1 METTAIQSVQD
12 AQETIVALANI
23 KPSGL
28 NPRKHFDEASLNELA
43 DSIRQKGVLQPIGL
57 RPTAEAGLY
66 EIIFGERRY
75 RASLLA
81 GMESIKAKIFDVSDD
96 NAAQELAVTENLQ
109 RKDVTPI
116 EEANAYQRLIDSG
129 LHDVKSLAVQ
139 FGKTEA
145 YIRTRLKFTALI
157 PEIASLLETDEIT
170 VSVATEISRY
180 GEDIQHEVYDK
191 HLKDGVMY
199 NSWRG
204 LKAADVA
211 KRIER
216 DFTTELR
223 YYKFDKT
230 LCASCPHN
238 TNNLLLFCEG
248 GCGNCANRTCL
259 KEMNTSHIVNKA
271 VELLEQNPTASI
283 CRDAYRS
290 DDDVVER
297 LVSLGFEV
305 ETLSV
310 RTDDFPTA
318 PEEPQSEE
326 YESAEEFAEAY
337 DDYKQQMTEYT
348 QECEEISHRLET
360 GEISLYVEI
369 GQIDASLCYVDNA
382 TAQSVANGM
391 KSEPVLT
398 PIEKLEK
405 QDVRNKEIAVEKTIE
420 DTKKRILD
428 VDMSDRKFGADEDKM
443 IYFFLLSS
451 VRKENFPSLGIEGDH
466 SPYLSEEE
474 KLSII
479 ANLSAKEKAVI
490 RRDYLI
496 SNFKNA
502 CRTNAISTL
511 LIDFA
516 KKHMPE
522 EFAEIENGHNE
533 TYEKRHQRIEEKKAV
548 LSVKEKA
555 NDASA
560 EADAPRQD
568 VEVAEADVQDPGNQ
582 EENNITAD
590 VTATTAEVAA

>member
-1 METTAIQSVQD
+1 MY
-12 AQETIVALANI
+12 
-23 KPSGL
+23 K
-28 NPRKHFDEASLNELA
+28 
-43 DSIRQKGVLQPIGL
+43 RQ
-57 RPTAEAGLY
+57 
-66 EIIFGERRY
+66 
-75 RASLLA
+75 
-81 GMESIKAKIFDVSDD
+81 
-96 NAAQELAVTENLQ
+96 
-109 RKDVTPI
+109 
-116 EEANAYQRLIDSG
+116 
-129 LHDVKSLAVQ
+129 
-139 FGKTEA
+139 
-145 YIRTRLKFTALI
+145 
-157 PEIASLLETDEIT
+157 
-170 VSVATEISRY
+170 
-180 GEDIQHEVYDK
+180 
-191 HLKDGVMY
+191 
-199 NSWRG
+199 
-204 LKAADVA
+204 
-211 KRIER
+211 
-216 DFTTELR
+216 
-223 YYKFDKT
+223 
-230 LCASCPHN
+230 
-238 TNNLLLFCEG
+238 
-248 GCGNCANRTCL
+248 
-259 KEMNTSHIVNKA
+259 
-271 VELLEQNPTASI
+271 
-283 CRDAYRS
+283 
-290 DDDVVER
+290 
-297 LVSLGFEV
+297 
-305 ETLSV
+305 
-310 RTDDFPTA
+310 
-318 PEEPQSEE
+318 E

-548 LSVKEKA
+548 LRCV
-555 NDASA
+555 
-560 EADAPRQD
+560 
-568 VEVAEADVQDPGNQ
+568 
-582 EENNITAD
+582 
-590 VTATTAEVAA
+590 